1 MIRYFEESNGNK
13 YLTQVPT
20 NESKDIMR
28 KYEELWSEIRDLI
41 KSKTKNSDGY
51 DEKYMK
57 IKSNWDNELHLNKTI
72 DISSMIIAVRAVLPE
87 NEKYYSNVF

>member
-72 DISSMIIAVRAVLPE
+72 DISSMIIAVRAVFPE